1 MKNIFSLIAIVFL
14 LTISSCGSSN
24 SSSSSSTTYVN
35 PHAQIHNAAHQN
47 FAMDQAVKKL
57 EEDFLKGVE
66 GRYLGNIP
74 CEDCE
79 AIKYEIQLN
88 KNYSYTLKLLYIDKS
103 EEVVT
108 KEGFYTITEN
118 YLILLD
124 KNGGEMKY
132 LEKFNDNILLLD
144 INTPEDH
151 KETSIGYELIKIL

>member
-14 LTISSCGSSN
+14 LMISSCGTSN
-24 SSSSSSTTYVN
+24 SSSSTTYVN
-35 PHAQIHNAAHQN
+35 PHAQKHSEAHQN
-47 FAMDQAVKKL
+47 FAMDQAAKKL

-88 KNYSYTLKLLYIDKS
+88 KNYSYTLKLLYINKS
-103 EEVVT
+103 EEVVS

-144 INTPEDH
+144 INSPEDH
-151 KETSIGYELIKIL
+151 KETSMGYELIKIL